1 MVVRVVVPALLL
13 IRAAFAQ
20 DADPE
25 RLFRE
30 AAEAQQHGDD
40 ALAVDKYQ
48 ALIKLRP
55 DIVAAHAN
63 LGAALTHLRRFDEA
77 IAEYERALALAPD
90 QAQIRV
96 NLALAF
102 YKEGRIDRAAAEFEK
117 SHSLAPEEKRIT
129 LLLADCW
136 LQQGENRKVIA
147 LLEPLDAQ
155 NRDDL
160 TFSYLYGTALMRD
173 DRTDRG
179 QEVMDRI
186 LRNGDSAQARVLM
199 ASARMKMQ
207 DWKGA
212 KADLERAIEIDP
224 ALPGV
229 HSLLGVVLDE
239 LMDTTASAEYRKEL
253 ELNPNDFSANFHLGV
268 YALHDNRVEAADAY
282 LEKAVEMRPGDPG
295 ALLQLANVRSAQDR
309 REEARGILEGVIQ
322 RYPDFREAHVVLA
335 NVYYRLKRKADGDRE
350 SEIARSL
357 SAKAAG
363 HIH

>member
-1 MVVRVVVPALLL
+1 MVVRVLVPVLLL
-13 IRAAFAQ
+13 VGAALAQ

-25 RLFRE
+25 QLFRE
-30 AAEAQQHGDD
+30 AAEAQQHGDN
-40 ALAVDKYQ
+40 ALAVEKYQ

-55 DIVAAHAN
+55 DSVAAHAN
-63 LGAALTHLRRFDEA
+63 LGAALTQLRRFDEA
-77 IAEYERALALAPD
+77 IAEYERALAGAPD
-90 QAQIRV
+90 QVQIRA
-96 NLALAF
+96 NLALAY
-102 YKEGRIDRAAAEFEK
+102 YKAGRIDRAAAEFERL
-117 SHSLAPEEKRIT
+117 HGLAPEEKRFT

-160 TFSYLYGTALMRD
+160 TFSYLYGTALMRE
-173 DRTDRG
+173 DRTERG

-186 LRNGDSAQARVLM
+186 LRNGDSAQARILM

-229 HSLLGVVLDE
+229 HSLLGVVMDE
-239 LMDTTASAEYRKEL
+239 LMDTTASVQYQKEL
-253 ELNPNDFSANFHLGV
+253 EVNPNDFSANFHLGV
-268 YALHDNRVEAADAY
+268 YALHDNRVEAAEAY
-282 LEKAVEMRPGDPG
+282 LVKAVDMRPGDPG
-295 ALLQLANVRSAQDR
+295 ALLQLANVRSAQGR
-309 REEARGILEGVIQ
+309 REEARQILEGVVQ

-335 NVYYRLKRKADGDRE
+335 SVYYRLKRKDDGDRE
-350 SEIARSL
+350 NEIARKL
-357 SAKAAG
+357 SEKAAG

>member
-1 MVVRVVVPALLL
+1 MLARVLIPALLL
-13 IRAAFAQ
+13 LGAALAQ

-25 RLFRE
+25 QLFRE
-30 AAEAQQHGDD
+30 AVEAQQHGDD
-40 ALAVDKYQ
+40 ALAVAKYH
-48 ALIKLRP
+48 ALIKIRP
-55 DIVAAHAN
+55 DNAAAHAN
-63 LGAALTHLRRFDEA
+63 LGAALSHLRRFDEA
-77 IAEYERALALAPD
+77 IAEYELALAAAPD
-90 QAQIRV
+90 QVQIRA
-96 NLALAF
+96 NLALAN
-102 YKEGRIDRAAAEFEK
+102 YKAGRIDRAAAEFEK
-117 SHSLAPEEKRIT
+117 LHSVAPQEKRFT

-173 DRTDRG
+173 DRQERG

-224 ALPGV
+224 ALPGL

-239 LMDTTASAEYRKEL
+239 LMDTTASAQYQKEL
-253 ELNPNDFSANFHLGV
+253 EVNPNEFSANFHLGV
-268 YALHDNRVEAADAY
+268 YALHDNRVETAEAY
-282 LEKAVEMRPGDPG
+282 LVKALDMRPGDPG
-295 ALLQLANVRSAQDR
+295 ALLQLANVRSAQGK
-309 REEARGILEGVIQ
+309 REEARTLLEGIIQ

-335 NVYYRLKRKADGDRE
+335 SVYYRLKRKDDGDRE
-350 SEIARSL
+350 NEIARQL
-357 SAKAAG
+357 SAKASG

>member
-1 MVVRVVVPALLL
+1 MVVRSSLLALLL
-13 IRAAFAQ
+13 IHTAACQ
-20 DADPE
+20 DADPQQ
-25 RLFRE
+25 LFRE
-30 AAEAQQHGDD
+30 AAEAQQRGDD
-40 ALAVDKYQ
+40 AQAVAKYQ

-55 DIVAAHAN
+55 DSVAAHAN
-63 LGAALTHLRRFDEA
+63 LGAALSHLRRFDEA
-77 IAEYERALALAPD
+77 IAEYELALAAAPD
-90 QAQIRV
+90 QIQIRV
-96 NLALAF
+96 NLALAY
-102 YKEGRIDRAAAEFEK
+102 YKAGRIDRAAAGFEK
-117 SHSLAPEEKRIT
+117 SHALAPEEKRIT

-173 DRTDRG
+173 DRTERG

-207 DWKGA
+207 NWKGA

-224 ALPGV
+224 SLPGV
-229 HSLLGVVLDE
+229 HALLGVVLDE
-239 LMDTTASAEYRKEL
+239 LMDTTASDQYRKEL
-253 ELNPNDFSANFHLGV
+253 EVNPNDFSANFHLGV
-268 YALHDNRVEAADAY
+268 YALHDNRVDAAEAR
-282 LEKAVEMRPGDPG
+282 LERALATRPGDPG
-295 ALLQLANVRSAQDR
+295 ALLQLANVRSAQNR
-309 REEARGILEGVIQ
+309 RDEACTILEGVIQ

-335 NVYYRLKRKADGDRE
+335 SVYYRLKRRADGDRE
-350 SEIARSL
+350 SEIARKL
-357 SAKAAG
+357 SAPSPT

>member
-1 MVVRVVVPALLL
+1 MVVRVLVPVLLFV
-13 IRAAFAQ
+13 RAAFAQ

-25 RLFRE
+25 QLFRE

-40 ALAVDKYQ
+40 ALAVERYR

-55 DIVAAHAN
+55 DSVAAHAN

-77 IAEYERALALAPD
+77 IAEYERALAGAPD
-90 QAQIRV
+90 QLQIRA
-96 NLALAF
+96 NLALAY
-102 YKEGRIDRAAAEFEK
+102 YKQGRIDRAAAEFEK
-117 SHSLAPEEKRIT
+117 LHSLAPEEKRFT

-173 DRTDRG
+173 DRPERG

-186 LRNGDSAQARVLM
+186 LRNGDSSQARVLM

-212 KADLERAIEIDP
+212 RADLERAIEIDP
-224 ALPGV
+224 KLPGV

-239 LMDTTASAEYRKEL
+239 LMDTTASAQYQKEL
-253 ELNPNDFSANFHLGV
+253 EVNPNDFSANFHLGV
-268 YALHDNRVEAADAY
+268 YALHDNRVEAAEAY
-282 LEKAVEMRPGDPG
+282 LVKALDMRPGDPG
-295 ALLQLANVRSAQDR
+295 ALLQLANVRSAQGR

-335 NVYYRLKRKADGDRE
+335 SVYYRLKRKDDGDRE
-350 SEIARSL
+350 NEIARRL
-357 SAKAAG
+357 SEKAAA

>member
-1 MVVRVVVPALLL
+1 MVARVLVPALLL

-25 RLFRE
+25 QLFRE
-30 AAEAQQHGDD
+30 AAEALQHGDD
-40 ALAVDKYQ
+40 AQAVAKYQ
-48 ALIKLRP
+48 ALLKVRP
-55 DIVAAHAN
+55 DNVAAHAN
-63 LGAALTHLRRFDEA
+63 LGAALSHLRRFDEA
-77 IAEYERALALAPD
+77 IAEYERALAVAPD
-90 QAQIRV
+90 QVQLRV
-96 NLALAF
+96 NLALAY
-102 YKEGRIDRAAAEFEK
+102 YKAGRIDRAAAEFEK

-136 LQQGENRKVIA
+136 LQQGENRKVID
-147 LLEPLDAQ
+147 LLGPLDAL

-160 TFSYLYGTALMRD
+160 TFSYLYGTALMQDGRQE
-173 DRTDRG
+173 RG

-186 LRNGDSAQARVLM
+186 LRNGDSAQARLLM

-207 DWKGA
+207 DWRGA

-224 ALPGV
+224 TLPGL

-239 LMDTTASAEYRKEL
+239 LMDTTASAQYHKEL
-253 ELNPNDFSANFHLGV
+253 ELNPNEFSANFHLGA
-268 YALHDNRVEAADAY
+268 YALHDNRVEAAEAY
-282 LEKAVEMRPGDPG
+282 LEKALAMRPGDPG
-295 ALLQLANVRSAQDR
+295 ALLQLANVRSAQGR

-335 NVYYRLKRKADGDRE
+335 SVYYRLKRKDDGDRE
-350 SEIARSL
+350 NEIARKL
-357 SAKAAG
+357 SAQSAT